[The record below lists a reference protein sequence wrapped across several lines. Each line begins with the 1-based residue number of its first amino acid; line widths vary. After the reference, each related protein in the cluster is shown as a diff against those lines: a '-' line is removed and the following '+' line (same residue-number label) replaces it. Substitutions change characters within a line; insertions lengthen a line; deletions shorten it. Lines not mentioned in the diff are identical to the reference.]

1 MPCWIIKNYKTGDCD
16 EVIFLSRPPGAET
29 LEIIVRYKK
38 IEYLVETSDAN
49 LPELNFKKMP
59 HGDAKKDSILLTD
72 CIAGN
77 IIRAEVKELVGPGS
91 AYANPYL
98 EDEFE
103 SQFTKDLIE
112 SEGICGVDSLID
124 PSEVSFGLSA
134 PWALMPEEKQHW
146 IWGPIQITND
156 LGFSK
161 IIYADENGSIF
172 DYN

>member
-1 MPCWIIKNYKTGDCD
+1 MPCWIIKKYKPGDCD

-29 LEIIVRYKK
+29 LEIIVRYKE
-38 IEYLVETSDAN
+38 IEYLVETSDVN
-49 LPELNFKKMP
+49 LPELIFKKMP

-72 CIAGN
+72 CIAGK

-112 SEGICGVDSLID
+112 SEGIYGVDSLID
-124 PSEVSFGLSA
+124 PSEVNFGISA
-134 PWALMPEEKQHW
+134 PWTLMPEEKQHW
-146 IWGPIQITND
+146 IWGPIQITNE

-161 IIYADENGSIF
+161 IIYADENGNIF